1 MPKLKAFNKN
11 ENEKT
16 KKYMIG
22 IPAILV
28 AIAVVIIAS
37 SYAIFQ
43 KQEDAMLANATVG
56 EFNNSDI
63 FIAMT
68 LNGEPVKEIPKNDG
82 SRYEVTV
89 DCGDTAVAE
98 WNSDTWLP
106 EFKSINTIPVKC
118 NINFEKETIT
128 LNYTIDG
135 EASENIP
142 EDPSKYDVTVNCG
155 DTAEATWNTSTNQ
168 INITEKKA
176 IHIVCEVGFIE
187 KVLPEYSI
195 GQEVQVSNGST
206 YENFYVIGESKDTL
220 TLLSKFNI
228 NISTKVQ
235 YTASTNYST
244 YKTVFSTSA
253 YWSCPNTTNSYC
265 YESDGTTYYN
275 LNNVTNDAATAINA
289 AKNYGNKLG
298 GTGRLLTREELGRL
312 VTLPS
317 TTGTMTGTTEML
329 KIINGAYANQK
340 YIYYWLGSAYGGSAV
355 WFVDANNSKLDYYG
369 YTSGTYV
376 GVRPVIEI
384 SKDKIANV
392 VN

>member
-28 AIAVVIIAS
+28 VVAVVIIAS
-37 SYAIFQ
+37 SYAIFSRE
-43 KQEDAMLANATVG
+43 EDAMLTNATVG

-63 FIAMT
+63 FIVMT
-68 LNGEPVKEIPKNDG
+68 LNGEPTKELPENDG

-89 DCGDTAVAE
+89 DCGDTAEAI

-106 EFKSINTIPVKC
+106 EFQKLNTIPVKC

-128 LNYTIDG
+128 LNYTING
-135 EASENIP
+135 EPSNVIP
-142 EDPSKYDVTVNCG
+142 EDPSKYDVEVNCG
-155 DTAEATWNTSTNQ
+155 ETAEATWDSNTNQ
-168 INITEKKA
+168 INITEKKV
-176 IHIVCEVGFIE
+176 IHIVCEVEFIE

-228 NISTKVQ
+228 NISALTQ
-235 YTASTNYST
+235 YNASTTHNT
-244 YKTVFSTSA
+244 YATAFSTSA

-265 YESDGTTYYN
+265 YESDGKTYRN
-275 LNNVTNDAATAINA
+275 LNNIENDAATAVNA

-298 GTGRLLTREELGRL
+298 GTGRLLTYEEVLQLAPGA
-312 VTLPS
+312 S
-317 TTGTMTGTTEML
+317 TSQNSITGDYADILIGTYV
-329 KIINGAYANQK
+329 KQQINGHGYM
-340 YIYYWLGSAYGGSAV
+340 YYWLGSAYRSGSVWLVYGDYSNLGGNVFS
-355 WFVDANNSKLDYYG
+355 YRR
-369 YTSGTYV
+369 

-384 SKDKIANV
+384 SKSSVKAT
-392 VN
+392 